1 MSKGGKEQDFLWG
14 GYEREKTMKWEQ
26 QYLYKQEFPLYTCW
40 FHSSIELEL
49 EHPSN
54 QLFYLVLFFQNNG
67 HYSFLMGNC
76 KLCVCGVYLDNE
88 ENNYFLLE
96 GSKMWVIWVQETQL
110 D

>member
-1 MSKGGKEQDFLWG
+1 
-14 GYEREKTMKWEQ
+14 
-26 QYLYKQEFPLYTCW
+26 
-40 FHSSIELEL
+40 
-49 EHPSN
+49 
-54 QLFYLVLFFQNNG
+54 
-67 HYSFLMGNC
+67 MGNC